1 LKKSPISFRAFFF
14 FLGTTFLGGI
24 FFASGAGADAK
35 EIIRVLI
42 LRDVAQFEVSGQDLA
57 LQDLKTGRA
66 FFKNTKFSSLTV
78 ERKEGS
84 CLQVNGHPIPTQGFL
99 LTSSRG
105 VLVINGRRYRDQ
117 LKIFPGPNRDLWVI
131 NELPLEQYLIGLIY
145 CEVPSQWSG
154 EVLKVQAVV
163 ARTYATYQKGNRL
176 DELYDVD
183 SGVTD
188 QVYEGMDKEDVRSKQ
203 AVKETEGELL
213 LYRGLPIFAVYHAC
227 CGGKT
232 ESPSSLWS
240 GNFPYLRSTA
250 CNFCLDSPHFLW
262 NYPIDS
268 EALRRALESG
278 GFSGS
283 KILGIQV
290 AGRSQSG
297 RVLQLSIRTEKGRLK
312 ISGKEFRRLLGYDL
326 LRSTNFVVGEDNGI
340 YHFSGLGW
348 GHGVGL
354 CQWGAKGMAE
364 GGADYRSILKYYYRK
379 VAIGKFPR

>member
-1 LKKSPISFRAFFF
+1 VFFF
-14 FLGTTFLGGI
+14 SLGTILSGGI
-24 FFASGAGADAK
+24 FFASGGGAEAK

-66 FFKNTKFSSLTV
+66 FFKNAKFSSLTV
-78 ERKEGS
+78 ERKAGS
-84 CLQVNGHPIPTQGFL
+84 PPQVHGHPISAQGFL
-99 LTSSRG
+99 LTSPRG
-105 VLVINGRRYRDQ
+105 LLAINGRRYRDQ

-131 NELPLEQYLIGLIY
+131 NELPLEQYLVGLIR

-154 EVLKVQAVV
+154 EVLKAQAVV

-183 SGVTD
+183 SRVTD
-188 QVYEGMDKEDVRSKQ
+188 QVYEGMDKEDVRSQQ

-213 LYRGLPIFAVYHAC
+213 LYQGLPIFAVYHAC

-232 ESPSSLWS
+232 ESPEHLWS

-262 NYPIDS
+262 NYPVGSDT
-268 EALRRALESG
+268 LRRVLESG
-278 GFSGS
+278 GFSGP
-283 KILGIQV
+283 KVLGIEV
-290 AGRSQSG
+290 AQRSQSG
-297 RVLQLSIRTEKGRLK
+297 RVLQLSIQSEKGRLK

-326 LRSTNFVVGEDNGI
+326 LRSTNFVVRESGGI

-354 CQWGAKGMAE
+354 CQWGARGMAE
-364 GGADYRSILKYYYRK
+364 GGADYRSILKYYYQK
-379 VAIGKFPR
+379 VEIGKFP